1 MRGCRKVAKEV
12 KDKAGLSKQEA
23 WSCWGRTILPKQT
36 LFQLFVDMQ
45 YLEESSELR
54 IIEYHH
60 QSLQGEKLYELD
72 YDVIMS
78 ENSINI

>member
-1 MRGCRKVAKEV
+1 
-12 KDKAGLSKQEA
+12 
-23 WSCWGRTILPKQT
+23 
-36 LFQLFVDMQ
+36 MQ

-78 ENSINI
+78 ENSILNI